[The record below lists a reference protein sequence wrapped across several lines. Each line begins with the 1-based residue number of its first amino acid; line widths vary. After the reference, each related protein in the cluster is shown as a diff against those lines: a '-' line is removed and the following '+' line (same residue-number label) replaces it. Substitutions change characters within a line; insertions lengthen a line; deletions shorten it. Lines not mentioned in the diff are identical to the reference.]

1 MLEIVYINFY
11 GYTLYNQ
18 SFYITANNI
27 QLKNDKSL
35 NCHLP
40 TVNFEWIFHIFRFIY
55 STVLILWEV
64 FTNKM
69 SCW

>member
-27 QLKNDKSL
+27 QLKNDI
-35 NCHLP
+35 P

-55 STVLILWEV
+55 STVLILWAV